1 MSEKIW
7 YEDVLGFMKLNNY
20 YVILPMQSMT
30 LEEKLNS
37 IVRFFLYLGVFL
49 ALVKND
55 TRYLFFG
62 IVAGALS
69 VAVYEMEKKQKKNV
83 EAFLEKNAID
93 VVNNEVCVRST
104 VDNPFMNPSVF
115 DIGHNPDRPAA
126 CDVDHPKVVDA
137 IDKNFNARLFKDVGD
152 LYGKM
157 SSQREFYTVP
167 STTIPNDQTTF
178 AEWLYGTGATCKE
191 GSGTSCNQ
199 NVFRPI
205 VR

>member
-7 YEDVLGFMKLNNY
+7 YENLVGFMQLNNY
-20 YVILPMQSMT
+20 YVILPMQNMT

-37 IVRFFLYLGVFL
+37 LVRFFLYLGIFL
-49 ALVKND
+49 ALVKHD
-55 TRYLFFG
+55 GRYLFFG
-62 IVAGALS
+62 IVAGLVS
-69 VAVYEMEKKQKKNV
+69 IAVYEMERKQKATV
-83 EAFLEKNAID
+83 EKFLEKNQID
-93 VVNNEVCVRST
+93 VVNQTVCARST

-115 DIGHNPDRPAA
+115 DLGHNADRPPA
-126 CDVDHPKVVDA
+126 CDIDHPKVQDA

-167 STTIPNDQTTF
+167 STTIPNDQTSF
-178 AEWLYGTGATCKE
+178 AEWLYGKGLTCKE
-191 GSGTSCNQ
+191 GNGFACNQ
-199 NVFRPI
+199 NLYRPI

>member
-7 YEDVLGFMKLNNY
+7 YEDLASFMRLDNY
-20 YVILPMQSMT
+20 YVILPMQNMT

-37 IVRFFLYLGVFL
+37 LVRFFIYLGVFL
-49 ALVKND
+49 ALVKHD
-55 TRYLFFG
+55 ARYLFFG
-62 IVAGALS
+62 IVAAMISIAL
-69 VAVYEMEKKQKKNV
+69 YEMEQRKKKSV
-83 EAFLEKNAID
+83 ETFLEKNQID

-115 DIGHNPDRPAA
+115 DLGHNPTRPAA
-126 CDVDHPKVVDA
+126 CDVEHPKVQDT

-167 STTIPNDQTTF
+167 STTIPNDQTSF
-178 AEWLYGTGATCKE
+178 AEWLYGKGPTCKE
-191 GSGTSCNQ
+191 GNGFSCNQ
-199 NVFRPI
+199 NLYRPI